1 MIKTSWEGGLIYIR
15 GRLEEL
21 EIARDNGRLSSK
33 DNKKKSNDSNKENTP
48 SD

>member
-1 MIKTSWEGGLIYIR
+1 MLMIYEYTSWEGGSSYIR

-21 EIARDNGRLSSK
+21 EIARDNGRPR
-33 DNKKKSNDSNKENTP
+33 KKIMDSDKENTI